1 MSLFSLL
8 IFSITKNCPRMN
20 GMYAPAD
27 HSTLVPARM
36 GWTQLTGRHP
46 SLPFHTR
53 LRTQGRM
60 GTLFSGGCRDPGYL
74 DNRGFVRPRRRRFS
88 STARGGLSLS
98 RVPCQGHSHPTLC
111 FFEIQTKGCFS
122 MFKENKK
129 KKKSKNQTQH
139 LISYK
144 SRSSLL
150 LSFPSI
156 FLSMCPLFVGSSASL
171 CFSLSLVGILRR
183 TKGWATSDP
192 GNGAVKPSGESAF
205 PIMRGAGLKTLSSL
219 PSPALHGFPGGPDW
233 QGGALWGG
241 SSSLTMQQ

>member
-1 MSLFSLL
+1 MRNWWVAARRPGVSQPRQSRCLFPLPSSRIHRLVPRLLGPVVISGKEKGMSLFSLL

-20 GMYAPAD
+20 GMYVPAD

-129 KKKSKNQTQH
+129 KKK
-139 LISYK
+139 
-144 SRSSLL
+144 
-150 LSFPSI
+150 
-156 FLSMCPLFVGSSASL
+156 
-171 CFSLSLVGILRR
+171 
-183 TKGWATSDP
+183 
-192 GNGAVKPSGESAF
+192 
-205 PIMRGAGLKTLSSL
+205 
-219 PSPALHGFPGGPDW
+219 
-233 QGGALWGG
+233 
-241 SSSLTMQQ
+241 

>member
-1 MSLFSLL
+1 M
-8 IFSITKNCPRMN
+8 CP
-20 GMYAPAD
+20 P
-27 HSTLVPARM
+27 TIPPLVPARM

-53 LRTQGRM
+53 LRTQGRT

-98 RVPCQGHSHPTLC
+98 LEFPAKATAIPLSASLRFKPKAVFLC
-111 FFEIQTKGCFS
+111 LKKIR
-122 MFKENKK
+122 KK
-129 KKKSKNQTQH
+129 KKVKNQTQH

-156 FLSMCPLFVGSSASL
+156 FLSTCPLFVGSSASL
-171 CFSLSLVGILRR
+171 CFSLSLVGILRH

-205 PIMRGAGLKTLSSL
+205 PIMRRAGWKTLSSL

-233 QGGALWGG
+233 QGGALWSG